1 MKVNLSGWGQQ
12 QWASGDEA
20 GDAACTCCLSQ
31 CVSWCHRTDCN
42 CLLQEE
48 QDHTS
53 NSLGQKSLSCSTMTR
68 ITRLIPWLGMWLFPL
83 RGVISTFGHHTVN
96 GVVSPGTAVSCRVW
110 RLFGKILVVGKEST
124 CKAVQKSFQNFPKK
138 QQQI

>member
-53 NSLGQKSLSCSTMTR
+53 NSLGQKPLSCSTMTR

-96 GVVSPGTAVSCRVW
+96 GVARNCCQLQGLETFW
-110 RLFGKILVVGKEST
+110 KGFGIREREYMQGSAEELPELS
-124 CKAVQKSFQNFPKK
+124 
-138 QQQI
+138 